1 LACTSHQ
8 LPLPDG
14 YIENV
19 NQMQNYLV
27 LLSSKPALSR
37 SISGGAPPARKEMD
51 EEKKIKRTKIRSI
64 FIPA

>member
-1 LACTSHQ
+1 
-8 LPLPDG
+8 
-14 YIENV
+14 
-19 NQMQNYLV
+19 MQNYPV